1 MGLAL
6 LLGHLPHLVQ
16 EVGLQWP
23 LFLAELQGCFIE
35 PDEGIFSL
43 VLLRECHHR
52 LAGSQVP

>member
-23 LFLAELQGCFIE
+23 LFLAELQGRFIE
-35 PDEGIFSL
+35 SDKGIFSL
-43 VLLRECHHR
+43 ILLR
-52 LAGSQVP
+52 